1 MALITCMHE
10 WLREDTEFSSSR
22 HRLPCPSLSL
32 YTLINQVFKL
42 AAC

>member
-1 MALITCMHE
+1 MALITRMHE
-10 WLREDTEFSSSR
+10 WLREDTEFSAAR

-32 YTLINQVFKL
+32 HALINQVFKL